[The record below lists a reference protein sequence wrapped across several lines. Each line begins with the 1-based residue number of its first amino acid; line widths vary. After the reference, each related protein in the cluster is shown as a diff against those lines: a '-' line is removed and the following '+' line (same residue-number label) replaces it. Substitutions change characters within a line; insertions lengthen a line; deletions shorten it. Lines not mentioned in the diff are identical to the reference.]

1 MPQVFDKICL
11 KVTRDTS
18 CPICGPQSGERQ
30 GNSIFWWGIFGKIC
44 AFYQN
49 SRIIAPDTQYTLPPN
64 YSSSKGLIY
73 ISLWNWALQ
82 KMLGFATF
90 YHIFILLENKLSFM
104 HLKWHLYLKV
114 FLTWLVLSEW
124 VFCCYFVGYGG
135 IITNTN
141 KKTEYCSKINKEN
154 ELDHGKMFSLLSCL

>member
-1 MPQVFDKICL
+1 MWSTIRGETGELNFLVGNFWKNLCFLSKFQDN
-11 KVTRDTS
+11 
-18 CPICGPQSGERQ
+18 CPR
-30 GNSIFWWGIFGKIC
+30 
-44 AFYQN
+44 
-49 SRIIAPDTQYTLPPN
+49 YTI
-64 YSSSKGLIY
+64 YSATKLFFFQRTDLHFFVKLGTAKNL
-73 ISLWNWALQ
+73 
-82 KMLGFATF
+82 LGFATF
-90 YHIFILLENKLSFM
+90 YHIFILLENKLSIM

-141 KKTEYCSKINKEN
+141 KKSEHCSKINKEN

>member
-1 MPQVFDKICL
+1 MVHNQGRDRGTQFFGGEFLEKFVLFIKIQ
-11 KVTRDTS
+11 DN
-18 CPICGPQSGERQ
+18 CPR
-30 GNSIFWWGIFGKIC
+30 
-44 AFYQN
+44 
-49 SRIIAPDTQYTLPPN
+49 YTI
-64 YSSSKGLIY
+64 YSATKLFFFQRTDLHFFVKLGTAKNL
-73 ISLWNWALQ
+73 
-82 KMLGFATF
+82 LGFATF

-141 KKTEYCSKINKEN
+141 KKTEHCSKINKEN